1 MVVWR
6 NLEKFRQPPS
16 VANIDHTKPSTSLI
30 DPNRK
35 MTLSEALA
43 TKIDSDD
50 ESDIDW
56 TSPERQEEIRKEA
69 EQKFLKSAEYQQ
81 ILAML
86 EEDRERTR
94 RIKATWSD
102 DSDSDSQ
109 N

>member
-43 TKIDSDD
+43 TELDADD

-56 TSPERQEEIRKEA
+56 TPEQQEKYRKEA
-69 EQKFLKSAEYQQ
+69 EQNFLKSEMYQQ
-81 ILAML
+81 IQAML
-86 EEDRERTR
+86 EEDRERYR
-94 RIKATWSD
+94 QIKATWSD